1 MERHYKHPI
10 SPNKT
15 TTMNKIFIIIRREFL
30 SRVKKKSFIIMTLLT
45 PILMGALMVVPSLLA
60 SMGDTS
66 VKKIAVVDNTKIF
79 VNKLQ
84 GNGTISYEYITSDE
98 FPAYK
103 ANMKDKGINAILL
116 IDPTIINNP
125 RGAKIYSN
133 DDVSVETSSKIESS
147 MEDIIKG
154 EKMKT
159 FNIKDIDIL
168 LEKTKSKVD
177 LTTIKIDENGNEKQ
191 SNTFV
196 IMGIAYIFGFMMYLF
211 IFLFGSQV
219 MRGVIEEKSNRV
231 VEVIIS
237 SVKPIQLM
245 MGKIIGIAAVGLVQ
259 FLIWIALSV
268 AIFIGVQ
275 SYIADSYSKQLAQQ
289 TEVSSMMNGAGTAHV
304 NAANIAKIE
313 EQHGDTAKIFDSI
326 SERILPII
334 IYFIIF
340 FIGGYLLY
348 SSLFAAV
355 GSAVDNETETQ
366 QFMLPITIPLVLALM
381 VMMHTFQNPNS
392 PLSFWFSIIPF
403 TSPIVMMA
411 RIPFEI
417 PTWEIII
424 SIVVLYT
431 TIFFTIWLSSKI
443 YRTGILMYGK
453 KSSFKEMIK
462 WIRHS

>member
-1 MERHYKHPI
+1 
-10 SPNKT
+10 
-15 TTMNKIFIIIRREFL
+15 
-30 SRVKKKSFIIMTLLT
+30 
-45 PILMGALMVVPSLLA
+45 
-60 SMGDTS
+60 MGDTT
-66 VKKIAVVDNTKIF
+66 VKKIAVVDNTKMF

-84 GNGTISYEYITSDE
+84 NTDNINYEYITADDFAE
-98 FPAYK
+98 YK
-103 ANMKDKGINAILL
+103 ANMEAKGVNAILL

-125 RGAKIYSN
+125 KGAKIYSN
-133 DDVSVETSSKIESS
+133 EDVSIETSSKIESS

-159 FNIKDIDIL
+159 FNIQNIDVL
-168 LEKTKSKVD
+168 LEKIKSKVN
-177 LTTIKIDENGNEKQ
+177 LTTIKLDENGNEKQ
-191 SNTFV
+191 TNTVV
-196 IMGIAYIFGFMMYLF
+196 IMGIAYVFGFMMYLF
-211 IFLFGSQV
+211 IFIFGSQV

-245 MGKIIGIAAVGLVQ
+245 MGKIIGVAAVGLVQ
-259 FLIWIALSV
+259 FLIWIILSIG
-268 AIFIGVQ
+268 IFIGVQ
-275 SYIADSYSKQLAQQ
+275 SYMADSYAKKLGQK
-289 TEVSSMMNGAGTAHV
+289 TEVTSVMSSPSAAQV
-304 NAANIAKIE
+304 NPADMAKIQE
-313 EQHGDTAKIFDSI
+313 EYGDTAKIFSSI
-326 SERILPII
+326 SERIVPII

-366 QFMLPITIPLVLALM
+366 QFMLPITIPIILALM

-392 PLSFWFSIIPF
+392 PISFWFSIIPF

-417 PTWEIII
+417 PTWEIIM
-424 SIVVLYT
+424 SIVILYA
-431 TIFFTIWLSSKI
+431 TIFGTIWLSSKI

-453 KSSFKEMIK
+453 KTSFKEMIK

>member
-1 MERHYKHPI
+1 
-10 SPNKT
+10 
-15 TTMNKIFIIIRREFL
+15 MNKIFIIIRREFL
-30 SRVKKKSFIIMTLLT
+30 SRVKKKSFIIMTILT
-45 PILMGALMVVPSLLA
+45 PLLMGAIMIVPGLLA
-60 SMGDTS
+60 SMGDTT
-66 VKKIAVVDNTKIF
+66 VKKIAVVDNTKMF

-84 GNGTISYEYITSDE
+84 NTDNINYEYITADDFAE
-98 FPAYK
+98 YK
-103 ANMKDKGINAILL
+103 ANMEAKGVNAILL

-125 RGAKIYSN
+125 KGAKIYSN
-133 DDVSVETSSKIESS
+133 EDVSIETSSKIESS

-159 FNIKDIDIL
+159 FNIQNIDVL
-168 LEKTKSKVD
+168 LEKIKSKVN
-177 LTTIKIDENGNEKQ
+177 LTTIKLDENGNEKQ
-191 SNTFV
+191 TNTVV
-196 IMGIAYIFGFMMYLF
+196 IMGIAYVFGFMMYLF
-211 IFLFGSQV
+211 IFIFGSQV

-245 MGKIIGIAAVGLVQ
+245 MGKIIGVAAVGLVQ
-259 FLIWIALSV
+259 FLIWIILSIG
-268 AIFIGVQ
+268 IFIGVQ
-275 SYIADSYSKQLAQQ
+275 SYMADSYAKKLGQK
-289 TEVSSMMNGAGTAHV
+289 TEVTSVMSSPGAAQV
-304 NAANIAKIE
+304 NPADMAKIQE
-313 EQHGDTAKIFDSI
+313 EYGDTTKIFSSI
-326 SERILPII
+326 SERIVPII

-366 QFMLPITIPLVLALM
+366 QFMLPITIPIILALM

-392 PLSFWFSIIPF
+392 PISFWFSIIPF

-417 PTWEIII
+417 PTWEIIM
-424 SIVVLYT
+424 SIVILYA
-431 TIFFTIWLSSKI
+431 TIFGTIWLSSKI

-453 KSSFKEMIK
+453 KTSFKEMIK

>member
-1 MERHYKHPI
+1 
-10 SPNKT
+10 
-15 TTMNKIFIIIRREFL
+15 MNKIFIIIRREFL
-30 SRVKKKSFIIMTLLT
+30 SRVKKKSFIIMTILT
-45 PILMGALMVVPSLLA
+45 PLLMGAIMIVPGLLA
-60 SMGDTS
+60 SMGDTT
-66 VKKIAVVDNTKIF
+66 VKKIAVVDNTKMF

-84 GNGTISYEYITSDE
+84 NTDNINYEYITADDFAE
-98 FPAYK
+98 YK
-103 ANMKDKGINAILL
+103 ANMEAKGVNAILL

-125 RGAKIYSN
+125 KGAKIYSN
-133 DDVSVETSSKIESS
+133 EDVSIETSSKIESS

-159 FNIKDIDIL
+159 FNIQNIDVL
-168 LEKTKSKVD
+168 LEKIKSKVN
-177 LTTIKIDENGNEKQ
+177 LTTIKLDENGNEKQ
-191 SNTFV
+191 TNTVV
-196 IMGIAYIFGFMMYLF
+196 IMGIAYVFGFMMYLF
-211 IFLFGSQV
+211 IFIFGSQV

-245 MGKIIGIAAVGLVQ
+245 MGKIIGVAAVGLVQ
-259 FLIWIALSV
+259 FLIWIILSIG
-268 AIFIGVQ
+268 IFIGVQ
-275 SYIADSYSKQLAQQ
+275 SYMADSYAKKLGQK
-289 TEVSSMMNGAGTAHV
+289 TEVTSVMSSPSAAQV
-304 NAANIAKIE
+304 NPADMAKIQE
-313 EQHGDTAKIFDSI
+313 EYGDTAKIFSSI
-326 SERILPII
+326 SERIVPII

-366 QFMLPITIPLVLALM
+366 QFMLPITIPIILALM

-392 PLSFWFSIIPF
+392 PISFWFSIIPF

-417 PTWEIII
+417 PTWEIIM
-424 SIVVLYT
+424 SIVILYA
-431 TIFFTIWLSSKI
+431 TIFGTIWLSSKI

-453 KSSFKEMIK
+453 KTSFKEMIK